1 MTEAP
6 WSTLDIRQALQS
18 MYKRNLVF
26 KRNLYLSDHIGTQD
40 LDMGA
45 YTIHHRED
53 AYKHIIK
60 KKDLS
65 NRS

>member
-1 MTEAP
+1 
-6 WSTLDIRQALQS
+6 
-18 MYKRNLVF
+18 MYERNLVF

-65 NRS
+65 KRS